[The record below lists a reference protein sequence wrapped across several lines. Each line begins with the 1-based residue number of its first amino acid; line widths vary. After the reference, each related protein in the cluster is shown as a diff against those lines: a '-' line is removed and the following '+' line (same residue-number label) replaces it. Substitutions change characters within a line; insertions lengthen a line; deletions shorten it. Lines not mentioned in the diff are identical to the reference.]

1 MHVVA
6 GTIDGSGRH
15 GMAQATTKTDE
26 IKLTDLLSQV
36 VREKDIDMTRWIA
49 ALEDAMASA
58 AKKQHR
64 IKEPVKATF
73 DPEHNRFE
81 AFIVKQVVE
90 EVEDPLAEWTV
101 EEARDH
107 KPDAEVGDEIHLPV
121 STEGL
126 GRIAAQSA
134 KQVLYQ
140 RVREAERENVYNEYI
155 GRVGDIVNGTV
166 KRFERGEIIVDLGRT
181 EAAVPRSEQ
190 SRHERYSQ
198 GERIR
203 AVIVE
208 VHTQPKGPQIILS
221 RTDPRLLTKLFEME
235 VPEIYD
241 GTVIIKN
248 AVRAPG
254 ERAKVAVYSRERDV
268 DPVGACVG
276 MKGSRVQSIIRELRG
291 EKIDIIEWSDDLVT
305 FAQSALA
312 PARITRVSVTHHGE
326 VPHLDVIVEDEQLS
340 LAIGK
345 RGQNVRLASE
355 LIGARI
361 DIKSESDVKDEVADA
376 LAQMLQTAMT
386 QSEGAAG
393 AEAAALEPIPVDLT
407 EAPGIGEKTAKKLED
422 AGFGNLQE
430 LLAAT
435 PESLSE
441 VEGIGAKTAA
451 DLLGWARDK
460 VEAGELVEP
469 TLEMMPVGG
478 EVPPEESSMGDED
491 FMAALSKAFQESEA
505 IRESV
510 AQRTGEGE
518 DEAGDDDEG
527 EAEAT
532 GGEPG
537 GGDDG
542 EPKSEDSGDAHGEEE

>member
-1 MHVVA
+1 
-6 GTIDGSGRH
+6 
-15 GMAQATTKTDE
+15 MAQAQTAEVNLNE
-26 IKLTDLLSQV
+26 ILRQV
-36 VREKDIDMTRWIA
+36 AREKDIDLERWIS

-64 IKEPVKATF
+64 IKEPVRAHLDRESGKF
-73 DPEHNRFE
+73 D

-90 EVEDPLAEWTV
+90 TVEDPLAEWTV

-107 KPDAEVGDEIHLPV
+107 KSNAEVGDEIHLPI

-126 GRIAAQSA
+126 GRIAAQNA

-140 RVREAERENVYNEYI
+140 RVREAERENIYNEYI
-155 GRVGDIVNGTV
+155 DRVGEVLNGTV
-166 KRFERGEIIVDLGRT
+166 KRFERGDIIIDLGRT
-181 EAAVPRSEQ
+181 EAVVPRSEQ
-190 SRHERYSQ
+190 ARHERYSQ

-208 VHTQPKGPQIILS
+208 VHKQPKGPQIVLS
-221 RTDPRLLTKLFEME
+221 RTDPRLLVKLFETE

-241 GTVIIKN
+241 GTVVIKN

-291 EKIDIIEWSDDLVT
+291 EKIDIIEYSDDLVT

-312 PARITRVSVTHHGE
+312 PAKITRVSVTHQGE

-355 LIGARI
+355 LIGCRI

-376 LAQMLQTAMT
+376 LARMLNTAMSQIPT
-386 QSEGAAG
+386 PARVEVDVFSVPGIAVGAANALKEAG
-393 AEAAALEPIPVDLT
+393 FSSIDSLAETEPGTLLALGLDELSQDEAESAVAWAKEQVEKRQAEMDLGPFRTQEPAAA
-407 EAPGIGEKTAKKLED
+407 K
-422 AGFGNLQE
+422 
-430 LLAAT
+430 
-435 PESLSE
+435 
-441 VEGIGAKTAA
+441 
-451 DLLGWARDK
+451 
-460 VEAGELVEP
+460 
-469 TLEMMPVGG
+469 GG
-478 EVPPEESSMGDED
+478 GMGDED
-491 FMAALSKAFQESEA
+491 FMAALSRAFAESEQ
-505 IRESV
+505 
-510 AQRTGEGE
+510 QRASATQILGDDEAATEGE
-518 DEAGDDDEG
+518 EAGAEGPRRDE
-527 EAEAT
+527 E
-532 GGEPG
+532 
-537 GGDDG
+537 
-542 EPKSEDSGDAHGEEE
+542 

>member
-1 MHVVA
+1 MPQAQTAELNLNEILRQVA
-6 GTIDGSGRH
+6 
-15 GMAQATTKTDE
+15 
-26 IKLTDLLSQV
+26 
-36 VREKDIDMTRWIA
+36 REKDIDLERWIA

-64 IKEPVKATF
+64 IKEPVRSRLDRETG
-73 DPEHNRFE
+73 RFE
-81 AFIVKQVVE
+81 AFIVKKVVA

-101 EEARDH
+101 EEAQDH
-107 KPDAEVGDEIHLPV
+107 KSGAQVGDEIHLPIP
-121 STEGL
+121 TDGL

-140 RVREAERENVYNEYI
+140 RVREAERENIYNEYI
-155 GRVGDIVNGTV
+155 DRVGEVLNGTV
-166 KRFERGEIIVDLGRT
+166 KRFERGDIVVDLGRT
-181 EAAVPRSEQ
+181 EAVVPRSEQ
-190 SRHERYSQ
+190 ARHERYSQ

-208 VHTQPKGPQIILS
+208 VHKQPKGPQIVLS
-221 RTDPRLLTKLFEME
+221 RTDPRLLVKLFETE

-241 GTVIIKN
+241 GTVVIKN

-291 EKIDIIEWSDDLVT
+291 EKIDIIEYSDDLVT

-312 PARITRVSVTHHGE
+312 PAKITRVSVTHQGE

-376 LAQMLQTAMT
+376 LARMLQTAL
-386 QSEGAAG
+386 GPG
-393 AEAAALEPIPVDLT
+393 AEAAPAPDLGQ
-407 EAPGIGEKTAKKLED
+407 APGITP
-422 AGFGNLQE
+422 E
-430 LLAAT
+430 LLLALQAAGLGT
-435 PESLSE
+435 LESLHERGRDALLE
-441 VEGIGAKTAA
+441 VPGFDEELA
-451 DLLGWARDK
+451 DGLIAW
-460 VEAGELVEP
+460 AGEQTALSAAAAAEQSAAGHADIGLTFRKP
-469 TLEMMPVGG
+469 QAT
-478 EVPPEESSMGDED
+478 SSMGDED
-491 FMAALSKAFQESEA
+491 FMAALSRAFQESEA
-505 IRESV
+505 QRATRDAGAAAAAAEALEGTAEEGAVGTEESGAAGAPGDAAAV
-510 AQRTGEGE
+510 KSEGSAGASTRQEAEHGEG
-518 DEAGDDDEG
+518 GSQ
-527 EAEAT
+527 
-532 GGEPG
+532 
-537 GGDDG
+537 
-542 EPKSEDSGDAHGEEE
+542 SE

>member
-1 MHVVA
+1 MPQAQTSELNLNEILRQVA
-6 GTIDGSGRH
+6 
-15 GMAQATTKTDE
+15 
-26 IKLTDLLSQV
+26 
-36 VREKDIDMTRWIA
+36 REKDIDLERWIA

-64 IKEPVKATF
+64 IKEPVRSRLDRDTG
-73 DPEHNRFE
+73 RFE
-81 AFIVKQVVE
+81 AFIVKKVVS

-101 EEARDH
+101 EEAQDH
-107 KPDAEVGDEIHLPV
+107 KTGAQVGDEIHLPIP
-121 STEGL
+121 TDGL

-140 RVREAERENVYNEYI
+140 RVREAERENIYNEYI
-155 GRVGDIVNGTV
+155 DRVGEVLNGTV
-166 KRFERGEIIVDLGRT
+166 KRFERGDIVVDLGRT
-181 EAAVPRSEQ
+181 EAVVPRSEQ
-190 SRHERYSQ
+190 ARHERYSQ

-208 VHTQPKGPQIILS
+208 VHKQPKGPQIVLS
-221 RTDPRLLTKLFEME
+221 RTDPRLLVKLFETE

-241 GTVIIKN
+241 GTVVIKN

-291 EKIDIIEWSDDLVT
+291 EKIDIIEYSDDLVT

-312 PARITRVSVTHHGE
+312 PAKITRVSVTHQGE

-376 LAQMLQTAMT
+376 LARMLQTAI
-386 QSEGAAG
+386 GPAAAPVADLG
-393 AEAAALEPIPVDLT
+393 EAPGVTPELRAALEAAGL
-407 EAPGIGEKTAKKLED
+407 GTA
-422 AGFGNLQE
+422 
-430 LLAAT
+430 
-435 PESLSE
+435 ESLHE
-441 VEGIGAKTAA
+441 RGVEGIALLELPGVDEELAA
-451 DLLGWARDK
+451 SLVAW
-460 VEAGELVEP
+460 AGEQVELAAAAAAAAAEQSAAGR
-469 TLEMMPVGG
+469 TDIGVTFRK
-478 EVPPEESSMGDED
+478 PETTSSMGDED
-491 FMAALSKAFQESEA
+491 FMAALSRAFQESEA
-505 IRESV
+505 QRATRDAGV
-510 AQRTGEGE
+510 A
-518 DEAGDDDEG
+518 AA
-527 EAEAT
+527 EAEASASANAAFAPET
-532 GGEPG
+532 READEAAERASAEAAREAAATATTETPQTPG
-537 GGDDG
+537 N
-542 EPKSEDSGDAHGEEE
+542 EESER